1 MKQATHQARTSS
13 EPLSEDQ
20 AIAIMKDLLLKIAGV
35 EPEKVVREA
44 NFIQD
49 LEIDSLGMMEMLL
62 DAEDQFGAEFDIA
75 EAPDIKTVGDLLD
88 LLKKHGGIA

>member
-1 MKQATHQARTSS
+1 MEQVQNQARTTTK
-13 EPLSEDQ
+13 PLSEDQ
-20 AIAIMKDLLLKIAGV
+20 ALEIMRQLLLKIAGV

-62 DAEDQFGAEFDIA
+62 DAEDEFGTEFDIA
-75 EAPDIKTVGDLLD
+75 EAPDINTVGDLLD
-88 LLKKHGGIA
+88 LLKQHGGIV